1 MAVFLGMA
9 VMLWVIITPALA
21 LALALGMGMGVGAV
35 PLDPGAQKAVG
46 GEEGHLRVIGDQAQS
61 AVGRLV
67 VGHAYGTEVQQDVG
81 GRHEFDGR
89 PQGIAHGA
97 TEQAAGVAGQ
107 RLLGRLGSLP
117 CVRVCLRRPGA
128 VRLAP
133 SLVLRMLRGVPLLG
147 VRGRLPLS
155 RRRLRVLMLPGN
167 A

>member
-1 MAVFLGMA
+1 
-9 VMLWVIITPALA
+9 MLWAIMTPALA
-21 LALALGMGMGVGAV
+21 RGMGAV

-46 GEEGHLRVIGDQAQS
+46 GEERHLRVIGDQAQS

-67 VGHAYGTEVQQDVG
+67 LGHAHGTEVQQDVG

-97 TEQAAGVAGQ
+97 TEQTAGVAGQ

-117 CVRVCLRRPGA
+117 CVLACLRRPGA
-128 VRLAP
+128 VRLVLP
-133 SLVLRMLRGVPLLG
+133 LVLRMLRGVSLLR

-155 RRRLRVLMLPGN
+155 RRRLRVLVLPGN